1 MFGSVAVLPL
11 SPCRA
16 LCTTLKSLLF
26 SSQLLSFSVMGR
38 LYTHFPPMSR
48 GKMKKVFAVFR
59 VLTFPPYGWDFL
71 KKIFSAGEKQAQS
84 VVLHP
89 VGNGKKAVPP
99 AASAAV
105 PNAPIHS
112 ERKYQFS
119 GVPIRLDEWGRNGC
133 MPFRKTQST
142 QTERHEVVI
151 SPHCSGTM
159 GTPQYLIL
167 ALLGRRYSSPF
178 GTTQRSLFHPIVQAQ
193 WGPHSI

>member
-1 MFGSVAVLPL
+1 
-11 SPCRA
+11 
-16 LCTTLKSLLF
+16 
-26 SSQLLSFSVMGR
+26 
-38 LYTHFPPMSR
+38 MSR

-178 GTTQRSLFHPIVQAQ
+178 GTTQRSFPTSGENGEPGLDRRRVSACPIQFSGVPIRLDE
-193 WGPHSI
+193 WGILQKPPGGGF

>member
-48 GKMKKVFAVFR
+48 GKMKKVSKFYFPTLR
-59 VLTFPPYGWDFL
+59 VGFL
-71 KKIFSAGEKQAQS
+71 KKFFGRGEIC
-84 VVLHP
+84 
-89 VGNGKKAVPP
+89 AVCCF
-99 AASAAV
+99 
-105 PNAPIHS
+105 AP
-112 ERKYQFS
+112 R
-119 GVPIRLDEWGRNGC
+119 R
-133 MPFRKTQST
+133 
-142 QTERHEVVI
+142 ERHEVVI
-151 SPHCSGTM
+151 SPHCSSTM

-178 GTTQRSLFHPIVQAQ
+178 GTTRGRSLRGKKRRAGARPPTSVGVPYSILR
-193 WGPHSI
+193 GPHSAWRMG